1 MRRHRP
7 FGGSALP
14 GFETFEPPPPPPAP
28 QALEP
33 VAIASPL
40 TDVPFGVTVVRSARR
55 KTTVGAQL
63 VGNTLTVTVP
73 SWMADVEIER
83 WTAEMSRRFA
93 RKMST
98 DTIDL
103 RVRATTL
110 ARRYDLPR
118 AREIKWDEMRTR
130 WGSCTMAT
138 ASIRVSTRLAA
149 YPDWVLDYVIVHELA
164 HLEVPDHSPAFWKVV
179 DRYPKAERAKGYLMA
194 KAGDDQDAD

>member
-14 GFETFEPPPPPPAP
+14 GFETFEPPAPAP
-28 QALEP
+28 EP
-33 VAIASPL
+33 IDPVPVSSPITEL
-40 TDVPFGVTVVRSARR
+40 PFAVTVVRSGRR

-73 SWMADVEIER
+73 SWMAEVEIER
-83 WTAEMSRRFA
+83 WTTEMSRRFA

-98 DTIDL
+98 ESIDL
-103 RVRATTL
+103 RARATTL

-118 AREIKWDEMRTR
+118 AREIKWDEMKTR
-130 WGSCTMAT
+130 WGSCTMAS

-149 YPDWVLDYVIVHELA
+149 FPDWVLDYVIVHELA

-194 KAGDDQDAD
+194 KAGDDHDAD

>member
-14 GFETFEPPPPPPAP
+14 GFETFEPPPPPPPPAP

-63 VGNTLTVTVP
+63 IGNTLTVTVP

-110 ARRYDLPR
+110 ARR
-118 AREIKWDEMRTR
+118 
-130 WGSCTMAT
+130 
-138 ASIRVSTRLAA
+138 
-149 YPDWVLDYVIVHELA
+149 
-164 HLEVPDHSPAFWKVV
+164 
-179 DRYPKAERAKGYLMA
+179 
-194 KAGDDQDAD
+194 

>member
-7 FGGSALP
+7 FGGPSLP
-14 GFETFEPPPPPPAP
+14 GFESFDLPAP
-28 QALEP
+28 DPAPAPPDSTP
-33 VAIASPL
+33 VRSPISEL
-40 TDVPFGVTVVRSARR
+40 PFAVKVVRSGRR

-63 VGNTLTVTVP
+63 VGQTLTVTVP
-73 SWMADVEIER
+73 AWMADVEIER
-83 WTAEMSRRFA
+83 WTEEMSRRFV

-98 DTIDL
+98 DAIDL
-103 RVRATTL
+103 TARATAL

-118 AREIKWDEMRTR
+118 AREIRWDEMTTR

-138 ASIRVSTRLAA
+138 ASIRVSNRLAA
-149 YPDWVLDYVIVHELA
+149 FPDWVLDYVIVHELA

-194 KAGDDQDAD
+194 KAGDGQDAD

>member
-7 FGGSALP
+7 FGGAALP
-14 GFETFEPPPPPPAP
+14 GFESFETPPP
-28 QALEP
+28 EP
-33 VAIASPL
+33 DPVEPLPVASPL
-40 TDVPFGVTVVRSARR
+40 SELPFAVNVVRSGRR

-73 SWMADVEIER
+73 SWMEEVEVER

-93 RKMST
+93 RKMTT
-98 DTIDL
+98 DSIDL
-103 RVRATTL
+103 VARATTL

-118 AREIKWDEMRTR
+118 AREIRWDEMKTR

-138 ASIRVSTRLAA
+138 AAIRISTRLAA

-164 HLEVPDHSPAFWKVV
+164 HLDVPDHSPAFWKVV

-194 KAGDDQDAD
+194 KAGDGEDAD

>member
-14 GFETFEPPPPPPAP
+14 GFETFEPPPPPPPPAP

-63 VGNTLTVTVP
+63 IGNTLTVTVP

-98 DTIDL
+98 NTIDL

-118 AREIKWDEMRTR
+118 AREMKWDEMRTR

-149 YPDWVLDYVIVHELA
+149 YPDWVLDYVDAVK
-164 HLEVPDHSPAFWKVV
+164 SSKPALRFLISASI
-179 DRYPKAERAKGYLMA
+179 RERICVFASTISS
-194 KAGDDQDAD
+194 